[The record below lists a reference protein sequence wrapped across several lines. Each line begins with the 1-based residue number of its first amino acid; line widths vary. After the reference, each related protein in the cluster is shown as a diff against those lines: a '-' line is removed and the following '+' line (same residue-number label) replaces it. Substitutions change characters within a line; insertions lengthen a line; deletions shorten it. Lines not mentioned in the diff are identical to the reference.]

1 MNHFLLTIF
10 GKIESREVVNDI
22 ADLVRP
28 IVYSKHIKYQFSKSV
43 LILHFES
50 DYQHNEVHLYLSEI
64 ADDLGFTFILT
75 EVSEKVSV
83 HMPKE
88 FAEHLFNLDSNDD
101 EEQEEDDNISVIDSI
116 KSNITKPSLDSLLD
130 KIGDKGVNSL
140 SQYEKDVLK
149 EYSIN
154 K

>member
-28 IVYSKHIKYQFSKSV
+28 IVYSKHIKYQFSESV

-50 DYQHNEVHLYLSEI
+50 DYQHNEVHLYLTEI
-64 ADDLGFTFILT
+64 ADDLGITFILT

-83 HMPKE
+83 HMPEE
-88 FAEHLFNLDSNDD
+88 FVEHLFNLDSNDD

-116 KSNITKPSLDSLLD
+116 KSKVTKPSLDSLLD